1 MKVDLNKVA
10 LLHKKDAAGMA
21 DSCQC
26 PGCETS
32 EATCEKQLIVCFSH
46 VLDPAWI

>member
-21 DSCQC
+21 DSCLIQG

-32 EATCEKQLIVCFSH
+32 EAKCEKQLTVDI
-46 VLDPAWI
+46 PAWI